1 MLKHSAEYML
11 KHQAEYMLKH
21 QAEYM
26 LKHQAVTYAEKML
39 KLSLAFKFD
48 WKISETETGWDF
60 EKLTPTSNHL
70 YT

>member
-11 KHQAEYMLKH
+11 KHQAEYILKH

-26 LKHQAVTYAEKML
+26 LKHQVVTYAEIVL

-48 WKISETETGWDF
+48 
-60 EKLTPTSNHL
+60 
-70 YT
+70 